1 MFNDGA
7 RLSKRLAFNSTK
19 FIWVLVMDIVKI
31 VVIGLATVF
40 ASIIVKQTKP
50 EISILINIA
59 GGILLVLMVV
69 DMLGEVFTNFY
80 NIFQKTGI
88 DNNLL
93 IPILKIVGVGYLCE
107 FGANIC
113 NDAGSSSIADKVLFC
128 GKIVI
133 LLLALPIIKS
143 VIDVVMGLL

>member
-1 MFNDGA
+1 
-7 RLSKRLAFNSTK
+7 
-19 FIWVLVMDIVKI
+19 MDIVKI

-59 GGILLVLMVV
+59 GGILLVFMVV

-107 FGANIC
+107 FGANVC

>member
-1 MFNDGA
+1 M
-7 RLSKRLAFNSTK
+7 T
-19 FIWVLVMDIVKI
+19 IVKI

-40 ASIIVKQTKP
+40 ASMIVKQTKP
-50 EISILINIA
+50 EVSILINIA
-59 GGILLVLMVV
+59 GGILLILMTV
-69 DMLGEVFTNFY
+69 DMLSEVFTNFY

-88 DNNLL
+88 DSNLL
-93 IPILKIVGVGYLCE
+93 LPIVKIVGVGYLCE
-107 FGANIC
+107 FGANVC

-133 LLLALPIIKS
+133 LMLALPIIKS

>member
-1 MFNDGA
+1 M
-7 RLSKRLAFNSTK
+7 T
-19 FIWVLVMDIVKI
+19 IVKI

-59 GGILLVLMVV
+59 GGILLVLMTV
-69 DMLGEVFTNFY
+69 DMLGEIFANFY
-80 NIFQKTGI
+80 NIFKSTGI
-88 DNNLL
+88 DSNLL
-93 IPILKIVGVGYLCE
+93 LPILKIVGVGYLCE
-107 FGANIC
+107 FGANVC
-113 NDAGSSSIADKVLFC
+113 QDAGSSSIADKFLLC